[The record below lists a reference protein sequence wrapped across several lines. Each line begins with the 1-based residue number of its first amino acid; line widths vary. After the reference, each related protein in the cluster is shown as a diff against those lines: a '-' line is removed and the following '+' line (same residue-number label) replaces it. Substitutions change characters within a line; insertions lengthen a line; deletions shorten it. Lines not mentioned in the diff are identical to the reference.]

1 MPDYVHCHYPPFLRY
16 ALPTVHLGG
25 THRETLLK
33 GYLAARD
40 AVADALAASEA
51 IEFHP
56 RDYHTTDDWGAAR
69 RERSH
74 HEAALENFL
83 DHLND
88 HIESLYETA
97 N

>member
-1 MPDYVHCHYPPFLRY
+1 M
-16 ALPTVHLGG
+16 GG
-25 THRETLLK
+25 TSRDLLLK

-56 RDYHTTDDWGAAR
+56 RDYSIITDEWGEAR

-74 HEAALENFL
+74 HETALENFL